1 MDRRPPPPRADAAGV
16 RALIRWVWPF
26 VLPYRRALI
35 ASLALS
41 AVALAT
47 QSGIPY
53 VVKSVLGGNL
63 QATLIATL
71 LGLVVIDLIT
81 NFAASRTGA
90 YVAAK
95 STERLRMVMFGRVLG
110 TTVLD
115 QSGLRRTTTVS
126 RHSQDA
132 DRVEHAVDYSLA
144 EGLPA
149 LASVAVSLVLLATI
163 DRLAGALMLCAVIV
177 FFLVRM
183 RIARRSL
190 AVEYKRQE
198 ASTDLEAVV
207 DEAIGASRGVTGLG
221 LQAWVTRRFHRSA
234 ADLDHLT
241 LDLFRYNSWL
251 LFFARLAGLAGL
263 TAVILVGIWRGTSNL
278 ATIAAALL
286 YVEYVVSGL
295 DKLRLW
301 LLYVHSGLVSKQRI
315 DDLLQAEERIPAL
328 DSGATHGG
336 DSSIRLQSATVEQL
350 GAPLLVDVD
359 LEIPGG
365 SVTALVAPTWV
376 DPDLVLAVL
385 AGDASALSGRVLI
398 GGADARL
405 PVNRRR
411 TLLVPAEATAFDVS
425 TRELIHAG
433 NPDLDDASIHA
444 LLVSVGLDHLTN
456 LPSGGLDAPLGLAGR
471 RLTPAERQ
479 LLLLA
484 VALAADPDV
493 LLVSSLVAFA
503 DADALTALFTAIA
516 RPGRTIVL
524 AAGTADV
531 ADLAARVVFIHEG
544 AVTVGPHR
552 QLLVEQP
559 AYAEHWETEVRDLDD
574 LLLERAGVRDAE
586 HLRARLVTE
595 HFAFGDMLVRPGS
608 LANSVSVIVSG
619 RVEVVADPESTAP
632 RRVAVLGPGAV
643 IGDISEGAASLEA
656 VNALEPTVV
665 RTLNRSMADAGITG
679 MLDLPGPERFVLA
692 SLLRDGPGTTAE
704 LVTRL
709 TALPAYR
716 VESALKSLAADSA
729 IRVDEVGRWSITQR
743 RKSRSGTADLLDLL
757 E

>member
-1 MDRRPPPPRADAAGV
+1 MDRRPTPPSADIAGV
-16 RALIRWVWPF
+16 RSLIRWVWPF
-26 VLPYRRALI
+26 VMPYRRMLI
-35 ASLALS
+35 ASLGLS

-53 VVKSVLGGNL
+53 VVKSVLGGNV
-63 QATLIATL
+63 QAMLITTL
-71 LGLVVIDLIT
+71 LGLVVVDLIT
-81 NFAASRTGA
+81 NFGASRTGA

-95 STERLRMVMFGRVLG
+95 STERLRTVMFGRVLD

-115 QSGLRRTTTVS
+115 QSGVRRTTTVS

-132 DRVEHAVDYSLA
+132 DRVEHAVDYTLA

-149 LASVAVSLVLLATI
+149 LVSVAVSLVLLTTI
-163 DRLAGALMLCAVIV
+163 DRLAGVLMFCAVIV

-190 AVEYKRQE
+190 AVEYQRQD
-198 ASTDLEAVV
+198 ASAGLEAVV

-221 LQAWVTRRFHRSA
+221 LQVWVTRRFHRSA
-234 ADLDHLT
+234 SDLDHLT
-241 LDLFRYNSWL
+241 LELFRYNSWL

-263 TAVILVGIWRGTSNL
+263 TAVILVGIWRGTGDL

-301 LLYVHSGLVSKQRI
+301 LLYVHSGLVSKRRI
-315 DDLLQAEERIPAL
+315 DDLLLAQERIPGQVSEA
-328 DSGATHGG
+328 SPTGE
-336 DSSIRLQSATVEQL
+336 SSVCLRSATIEQL
-350 GAPLLVDVD
+350 GAPLLVDVN

-376 DPDLVLAVL
+376 DPDLLLAVL
-385 AGDASALSGRVLI
+385 AGDASATSGCVHI
-398 GGADARL
+398 AGADARL
-405 PVNRRR
+405 PINRRR

-433 NPDLDDASIHA
+433 NPDLDDAAIHA
-444 LLVSVGLDHLTN
+444 LLASVGLDHLAN
-456 LPSGGLDAPLGLAGR
+456 LPAGGLDAPLGLAGR
-471 RLTPAERQ
+471 RLTPTERQ

-493 LLVSSLVAFA
+493 LLVSSLVAFT
-503 DADALTALFTAIA
+503 DADALTGLFAA
-516 RPGRTIVL
+516 MSRPARTIVL

-531 ADLAARVVFIHEG
+531 ADLAERVVFIHDAG
-544 AVTVGPHR
+544 AIVGPHR
-552 QLLVEQP
+552 QLLVEYP

-595 HFAFGDMLVRPGS
+595 HFALGDMLVRPGS

-619 RVEVVADPESTAP
+619 RVEVVADPDSTAP

-643 IGDISEGAASLEA
+643 VGDISEGAASLEA

-679 MLDLPGPERFVLA
+679 MLDLPGPERIVLT
-692 SLLRDGPGTTAE
+692 SLLRDGPGTTSE
-704 LVTRL
+704 LAGRL

-729 IRVDEVGRWSITQR
+729 IRADDTGRWSITQR